1 MPIVELNNME
11 NDVPVLIIGAG
22 ISGLLLAQ
30 QLRQLEIPFQIYER
44 DSSFT
49 ARGSGW
55 GLTLHWSLPALHE
68 LLPEHLLSRLRETY
82 VDLGAVERGEGST
95 FPFFDLTTGERKGG
109 VPQAGENQRIRVS
122 RERLRNLLAT
132 DIEIQWGKSFKE
144 LSDYKTAVVAHFE
157 DGTEV
162 RGRMLFG
169 CDGNRSRSMEDV
181 NQSYVYQICIS
192 GSTEKEPFRSVAE
205 RITRPTNDERIALL
219 REAAQSLAEP
229 FRRFV
234 NSISDSTTVK
244 QLDLDDWVFPNNH
257 VAASTYTLVG
267 DAAHAMTMC
276 R

>member
-1 MPIVELNNME
+1 
-11 NDVPVLIIGAG
+11 
-22 ISGLLLAQ
+22 
-30 QLRQLEIPFQIYER
+30 
-44 DSSFT
+44 
-49 ARGSGW
+49 
-55 GLTLHWSLPALHE
+55 
-68 LLPEHLLSRLRETY
+68 
-82 VDLGAVERGEGST
+82 
-95 FPFFDLTTGERKGG
+95 
-109 VPQAGENQRIRVS
+109 
-122 RERLRNLLAT
+122 
-132 DIEIQWGKSFKE
+132 
-144 LSDYKTAVVAHFE
+144 
-157 DGTEV
+157 
-162 RGRMLFG
+162 
-169 CDGNRSRSMEDV
+169 MEDV

>member
-30 QLRQLEIPFQIYER
+30 QLRQLEIPFQIFER

-55 GLTLHWSLPALHE
+55 GLTLHWSLPALHQ

-132 DIEIQWGKSFKE
+132 DIEIQVKFRPLLQLNFSNRR
-144 LSDYKTAVVAHFE
+144 YVVGQVFQ
-157 DGTEV
+157 G
-162 RGRMLFG
+162 
-169 CDGNRSRSMEDV
+169 
-181 NQSYVYQICIS
+181 
-192 GSTEKEPFRSVAE
+192 
-205 RITRPTNDERIALL
+205 ALRL
-219 REAAQSLAEP
+219 
-229 FRRFV
+229 
-234 NSISDSTTVK
+234 
-244 QLDLDDWVFPNNH
+244 
-257 VAASTYTLVG
+257 
-267 DAAHAMTMC
+267 
-276 R
+276 